1 MTALIGRPINRV
13 DGPLK
18 VSGRAT
24 YAAEQIVGKVEN
36 VRGVVNDLG
45 VTTHSSMTQRSSDTL
60 TTGKVTADPFQHS
73 ADAIRLLRLR
83 RHQLLRQSGDMAPAR
98 QLLRRLVPDPSR

>member
-24 YAAEQIVGKVEN
+24 YAGEHWDVGQPLYGFIVGATV
-36 VRGVVNDLG
+36 G
-45 VTTHSSMTQRSSDTL
+45 
-60 TTGKVTADPFQHS
+60 
-73 ADAIRLLRLR
+73 
-83 RHQLLRQSGDMAPAR
+83 
-98 QLLRRLVPDPSR
+98 